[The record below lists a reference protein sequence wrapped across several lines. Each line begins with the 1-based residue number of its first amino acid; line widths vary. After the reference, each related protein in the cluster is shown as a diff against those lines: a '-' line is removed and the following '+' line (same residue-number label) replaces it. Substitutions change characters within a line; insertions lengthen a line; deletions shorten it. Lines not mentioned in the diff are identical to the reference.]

1 MAVLKREPPNVGH
14 KCFGRRG
21 NNTFPKGPP
30 ELHWASRGISLF
42 LSHCGVPARARG
54 EVCRWIVE
62 ALLFLVSRKDPGCSR
77 PAALSPSS
85 RELLARCTRHTAA
98 EMLRLGVQLATKGGQ
113 SESSLPRLA
122 LPLSN
127 ERARGSEKPEAGEG
141 EAPDRSW
148 DRRPARRVMLKK
160 EN

>member
-1 MAVLKREPPNVGH
+1 MWQFSKESHQMWDTNVSGGEGIIHFQKDSQNYIGLQEASPCSPHTAVSPQEPVV
-14 KCFGRRG
+14 KSADRG
-21 NNTFPKGPP
+21 SS
-30 ELHWASRGISLF
+30 AF
-42 LSHCGVPARARG
+42 L
-54 EVCRWIVE
+54 
-62 ALLFLVSRKDPGCSR
+62 SRKDPGCSR